1 VLLRHYLRLGASL
14 LSFNLDEDFGNCI
27 DGLIIVD
34 LRATDPR
41 LLKRYMG
48 PAGYEQY
55 SRVVGDASNGLTL
68 P

>member
-1 VLLRHYLRLGASL
+1 LRHYLRLGASL

-48 PAGYEQY
+48 FSGYEQY
-55 SRVVGDASNGLTL
+55 ARVAGDTPMGRVA
-68 P
+68 